1 MIPFI
6 VCYVLMLHSFIMAI
20 CPWVTK
26 SVTKSLRHKMQQHI
40 RKQLFSQLPS
50 EYISATFVFFIQH
63 VPLLML
69 DCSIPLLL
77 LSNKTILSCDSIKV

>member
-26 SVTKSLRHKMQQHI
+26 SITMRHKMQQHVK
-40 RKQLFSQLPS
+40 KQLFSQLSS
-50 EYISATFVFFIQH
+50 EYVSATFAFFIQH

-77 LSNKTILSCDSIKV
+77 ISNKTILSCDRIKV